1 MASQKNQK
9 NQESQSSREYWRQ
22 REETQREKNLTNEDA
37 YNRRISE
44 IYQDMQIGIQKEIE
58 SFYQRYA
65 KKEGIS
71 MAEAR
76 KRASQLDIEEYA
88 RKAEKYVKGRDF
100 SDQANEEMRL
110 YNLTMK
116 VNRLELLKAKIGLEM
131 VGGFDELE
139 KFCGETLTEETMKE
153 FERLAGILGQSIT
166 NADTVKRAQTIVN
179 ASFHNA
185 TYSERIWAHQTELKS
200 DIERLL
206 AVGLIQGK
214 SSQELAR
221 SLRKVHDAS
230 RYNAQRLM
238 VTELCRAQTEVAK
251 QSYLE
256 NGNEAYEYLATGPR
270 PCPACKGLDGQV
282 FEVSDMMPGTNAPPM
297 HPQCHCSTA
306 PHVDRA
312 AFERRLNRER
322 EGAETQRKE
331 KQAKGNINTQTR

>member
-1 MASQKNQK
+1 
-9 NQESQSSREYWRQ
+9 
-22 REETQREKNLTNEDA
+22 
-37 YNRRISE
+37 
-44 IYQDMQIGIQKEIE
+44 MQIGIQKEIE

-270 PCPACKGLDGQV
+270 PCPVCKGLDGQV